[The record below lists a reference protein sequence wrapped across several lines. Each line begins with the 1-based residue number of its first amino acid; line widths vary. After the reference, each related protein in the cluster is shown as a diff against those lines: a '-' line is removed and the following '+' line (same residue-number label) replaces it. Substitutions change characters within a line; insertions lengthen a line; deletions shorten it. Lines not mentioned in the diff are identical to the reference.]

1 MENQFARTEKIL
13 GAESTDILRN
23 KRVVIFGLGGVGGYV
38 TEALSRSGIGTLDIV
53 DGDTVDITNLN
64 RQIIA
69 THETIGRP
77 KTDVFEERIHSICPD
92 TVVNK
97 YQDFYLPESLERDFD
112 FSAYDYVV
120 DAIDTVAAKV
130 ALVEMADKAEV
141 PIISAMGCGNR
152 MDPSSL
158 IETDIFKTEY
168 DPLAKV
174 MRKKLKELGIKK
186 LKVVYSTEPA
196 IKPAVESK
204 EGRTP
209 GSSPFVPAA
218 AGLLIASIVVRDI
231 LDL

>member
-1 MENQFARTEKIL
+1 MDNQFARTEKIL

-92 TVVNK
+92 TIVNK

-152 MDPSSL
+152 IDPSHL
-158 IETDIFKTEY
+158 VETDIFKTEY

-186 LKVVYSTEPA
+186 LKVVYSKEPA
-196 IKPAVESK
+196 IKPAVESN

-218 AGLLIASIVVRDI
+218 AGLLIASIVVRD
-231 LDL
+231 LLAL